1 MATQSRAM
9 QGLAKQASQGQGKAI
24 QVQEGKED
32 EGVRT
37 LVANCVYTHHTV
49 NLASLENVFV
59 EMRVNSVT
67 KDRTYFIPVT
77 LFEELKYSN

>member
-1 MATQSRAM
+1 M
-9 QGLAKQASQGQGKAI
+9 QGLAKQGRQGQGKAM
-24 QVQEGKED
+24 QGKED
-32 EGVRT
+32 EGA

-67 KDRTYFIPVT
+67 K
-77 LFEELKYSN
+77 